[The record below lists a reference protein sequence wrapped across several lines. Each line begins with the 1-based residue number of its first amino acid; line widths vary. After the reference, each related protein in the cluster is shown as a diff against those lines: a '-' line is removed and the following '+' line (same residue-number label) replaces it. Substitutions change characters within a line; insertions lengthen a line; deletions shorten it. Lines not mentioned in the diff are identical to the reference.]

1 MLATM
6 KPLLKSSLDSYKNGN
21 PFAIGAFN
29 VNTMEQFQGIINAA
43 REMRSPVVVQI
54 GCIALQYAG
63 GGYLVNI
70 IKTGL
75 QENPEIPVAIHLD
88 HGRNFEEIK
97 NVIQLGFTSV
107 MIDGSLLEDG
117 KTPSDFESNIKRT
130 GEVVKYARDYGVSV
144 EGELGV
150 IGGIEDGHGSKR
162 AGLTDPDQ
170 AVEFVERTG
179 IDALALSIGTA
190 HGAHKF
196 KGEAIIAFDLIK
208 KIRALLPT
216 TYLVAHGSSS
226 VSQEHIDVINNNG
239 GRIEQAK
246 GVPFAV
252 LKKMVECGINKINV
266 DTDIQLA
273 VTSAIRRFLAENP
286 AVINPRDYLGVA
298 RQEISAEIKRHIEIF
313 GSANQAGNVII

>member
-1 MLATM
+1 MLTTV
-6 KPLLKSSLDSYKNGN
+6 KPLLKSSLDGYNSGK

-29 VNTMEQFQGIINAA
+29 INNMEQLQGILSAA
-43 REMRSPVVVQI
+43 RELQSSVIIQI
-54 GCIALQYAG
+54 GCLAIKYAG

-75 QENPEIPVAIHLD
+75 NENPGIPAAIHLD
-88 HGRNFEEIK
+88 HGRSIADIK
-97 NVIQLGFTSV
+97 KAIGFGFTSV

-117 KTPSDFESNIKRT
+117 KTPADFEYNLKLT
-130 GEVVKYARDYGVSV
+130 GEVVKYAHDYGVSV

-150 IGGIEDGHGSKR
+150 IGGIEDGRGSQR

-170 AVEFVERTG
+170 AAEFVERTG

-190 HGAHKF
+190 HGAYKF
-196 KGEAIIAFDLIK
+196 KGEAVIAFDLIK
-208 KIRALLPT
+208 KIRSLLPT

-226 VSQEHIDVINNNG
+226 VPQEHIETINKYG
-239 GRIEQAK
+239 GQIGQAR

-252 LKKMVECGINKINV
+252 LSKMVECGINKINV

-273 VTSAIRRFLAENP
+273 ATAAIRRFFVENP
-286 AVINPRDYLGVA
+286 SQINPRDYLGAA
-298 RQEISAEIKRHIEIF
+298 RRAIGAEIKQRMEIF
-313 GSANQAGNVII
+313 GSAHRMAEVIF

>member
-6 KPLLKSSLDSYKNGN
+6 KPLLKSSLDSYNKGN

-75 QENPEIPVAIHLD
+75 RENPEIPVAIHLD
-88 HGRNFEEIK
+88 HGRKFDEIK

-150 IGGIEDGHGSKR
+150 IGGIEDGHGSKM

-208 KIRALLPT
+208 RIRSLLPT

-226 VSQEHIDVINNNG
+226 VSPEHIDAINNYG

-298 RQEISAEIKRHIEIF
+298 RQEISDEIKRHIEIF

>member
-6 KPLLKSSLDSYKNGN
+6 KPLLQCSLDSYNVGK
-21 PFAIGAFN
+21 PFAVGAFN
-29 VNTMEQFQGIINAA
+29 INTMEQLQGIMKAA
-43 REMRSPVVVQI
+43 KDTQAPVVIQI
-54 GCIALQYAG
+54 GCIALKYAG
-63 GGYLVNI
+63 GDYLLNI
-70 IKTGL
+70 IKAGL
-75 QENPEIPVAIHLD
+75 RENPEIPVAIHLD
-88 HGRNFEEIK
+88 HGRNFDEIK
-97 NVIQLGFTSV
+97 KVIQMGFTSV

-130 GEVVKYARDYGVSV
+130 GDVVKYAHDYGVSV

-150 IGGIEDGHGSKR
+150 IGGIEDGYGSKN

-196 KGEAIIAFDLIK
+196 KGEAVIAFDLIK
-208 KIRALLPT
+208 KVRLLLPT

-226 VSQEHIDVINNNG
+226 VSQEQVAVINRFG
-239 GRIEQAK
+239 GDLEQTK
-246 GVPFAV
+246 GVPFEV

-266 DTDIQLA
+266 DTDIQIA
-273 VTSAIRRFLAENP
+273 VTAAVRRFLAENP
-286 AVINPRDYLGVA
+286 AAINPRDYLGAA
-298 RQEISAEIKRHIEIF
+298 RQAINEAIKKRIEVF
-313 GSANQAGNVII
+313 GSANQAGSVII